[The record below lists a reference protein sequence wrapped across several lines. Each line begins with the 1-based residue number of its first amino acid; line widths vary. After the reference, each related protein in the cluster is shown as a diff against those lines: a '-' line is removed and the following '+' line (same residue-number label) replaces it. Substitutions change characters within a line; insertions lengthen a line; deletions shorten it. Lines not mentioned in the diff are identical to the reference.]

1 MLPPGTYL
9 RRCGRRGRRRRPST
23 RCALGGSLHRGA
35 HLRRRYVRAR
45 RSRRPQP
52 IRWVRARAAGHRT
65 LHRSGLLRRRVSCG
79 HGCGLLV
86 SGAGL
91 LGLLGVQGVGCE
103 LLVSGAVL
111 LGLLVLAGR
120 RGRVRVQCEILVFRT
135 SDLESHPELVGGG
148 ERAAS
153 ERTRVQL
160 NAKESRGARCTD
172 SGDSIARWV
181 LYLLAHYF
189 TVSAREFL
197 RHAPAHLLARLRGH
211 VEEYHDRVG
220 VAEAVLEPQA
230 HVGWVAEAHVAEAEQ
245 REQQHEQGPGRAVH

>member
-172 SGDSIARWV
+172 SGDSIAR
-181 LYLLAHYF
+181 LARYF
-189 TVSAREFL
+189 TCLLTTLLYQHVSSYGM
-197 RHAPAHLLARLRGH
+197 RLRISS
-211 VEEYHDRVG
+211 RASVG
-220 VAEAVLEPQA
+220 T
-230 HVGWVAEAHVAEAEQ
+230 
-245 REQQHEQGPGRAVH
+245 